1 MAPLIA
7 QLRTRGN
14 DIADV
19 ELARFNGKLSDLDAP
34 QREAVEAMARGI
46 VNKLLHEPTIRLK
59 DAAGHARGDRL
70 ADSLRDLFDLDRAG
84 ARGDAVASSHAGV
97 RWRCGRRSTWR
108 RSSSEIDEVVVSTVG
123 DRNTDVPIHSMG
135 GKGVFVKEVQAAVLD
150 GRADFA
156 VHSGKDLPAVTPDG
170 LVLVCVPARA
180 DARDASSA
188 HRGRRCLPAHIATGS
203 VRRRA
208 QLAWHRPD
216 LVFSELRGNIQ
227 TRLEKLESGGFDG
240 VVMAA
245 AAIDRLALDLS
256 IPVDRLD
263 PAIMLPQ
270 VAQGAL
276 AIECRADDTETISVL
291 RAIQHADTR
300 RVVDTERAFLHE
312 LGGDCDL
319 PAGAHATLGTTASRS
334 PACWRR
340 WMAGS

>member
-1 MAPLIA
+1 MW
-7 QLRTRGN
+7 QTR
-14 DIADV
+14 
-19 ELARFNGKLSDLDAP
+19 
-34 QREAVEAMARGI
+34 
-46 VNKLLHEPTIRLK
+46 H
-59 DAAGHARGDRL
+59 
-70 ADSLRDLFDLDRAG
+70 
-84 ARGDAVASSHAGV
+84 VASQLE
-97 RWRCGRRSTWR
+97 C
-108 RSSSEIDEVVVSTVG
+108 EIDEVVVSTVG
-123 DRNTDVPIHSMG
+123 DRTTDVPIHSMG

-180 DARDASSA
+180 DARDALVGASWASLSP
-188 HRGRRCLPAHIATGS
+188 GAHIATGS

-240 VVMAA
+240 IMMAA

-276 AIECRADDTETISVL
+276 AIECRADDTETIAVL
-291 RAIQHADTR
+291 HAIQHADTR

-319 PAGAHATLGTTASRS
+319 PAGAHATLGDDGIEITGMLASLDGR
-334 PACWRR
+334 ALIRERR
-340 WMAGS
+340 VGTDPDQLGRAVARFLLDERGGRDLLADLR